1 WLDEENHRRALRS
14 ILMRSVLCG
23 AVCGLRRV
31 TSRSSTAYARS
42 VRDAAQASL
51 THSPLV
57 DHTPPSGR
65 ACEISRLA
73 VSGPLRR
80 LLPFRSFG
88 SLTADRTDSGTRLRF
103 CELLRANTGRE
114 STATSP
120 TLSSR
125 FHLRT
130 ASRQTRGSL
139 GSVRRNSLPVCLRQT
154 DRSHRLRRGSAV
166 LSSSSLLGSSS
177 RAASL
182 RETQLDLRSQPQD
195 VRSDR

>member
-1 WLDEENHRRALRS
+1 MLIRLDEENHRRALLS

-23 AVCGLRRV
+23 AVCALRRV
-31 TSRSSTAYARS
+31 TSRSSITYARS

-57 DHTPPSGR
+57 DHTPPSDR

-73 VSGPLRR
+73 VSERLRR
-80 LLPFRSFG
+80 LLPFRSSG
-88 SLTADRTDSGTRLRF
+88 SLAADRTDSDTRLRF

-125 FHLRT
+125 FLLRT
-130 ASRQTRGSL
+130 ASRQTRGSKA
-139 GSVRRNSLPVCLRQT
+139 GFRRQGPVIFAGYSFRVRIQQSI
-154 DRSHRLRRGSAV
+154 
-166 LSSSSLLGSSS
+166 
-177 RAASL
+177 RATTS
-182 RETQLDLRSQPQD
+182 T
-195 VRSDR
+195 